1 MLLREGITMTRR
13 QEREQAFILIF
24 ENNFQDEPLPARIDA
39 ALLARDFEVSDFAE
53 RIASGVEKNLS
64 LIDQA
69 IEKHIIGWKKSRV
82 SKVAISALRLAVF
95 EMMFENSIPASVSIN
110 EAVELCKKFASEE
123 DSSFVNGI
131 LGSIARENGAK

>member
-1 MLLREGITMTRR
+1 M
-13 QEREQAFILIF
+13 
-24 ENNFQDEPLPARIDA
+24 
-39 ALLARDFEVSDFAE
+39 
-53 RIASGVEKNLS
+53 
-64 LIDQA
+64 
-69 IEKHIIGWKKSRV
+69 

-95 EMMFENSIPASVSIN
+95 EMMFENDIPASVSIN

>member
-1 MLLREGITMTRR
+1 MTRR

-53 RIASGVEKNLS
+53 RIASGVEENLS

-95 EMMFENSIPASVSIN
+95 EMMFENDIPASVSIN

-123 DSSFVNGI
+123 DSSFVSGI

>member
-1 MLLREGITMTRR
+1 MTRR

-24 ENNFQDEPLPARIDA
+24 ENNFQDEPLPSRIDA

-53 RIASGVEKNLS
+53 RIASGVEENLS

-69 IEKHIIGWKKSRV
+69 IENHIIGWKKSRV

-95 EMMFENSIPASVSIN
+95 EMMFENDIPASVSIN

>member
-1 MLLREGITMTRR
+1 MTRR

-53 RIASGVEKNLS
+53 RIASGVEENLS

-69 IEKHIIGWKKSRV
+69 IENHIIGWKKSRV

-95 EMMFENSIPASVSIN
+95 EMMFENDIPASVSIN